1 MTENHAIEGAISIL
15 ANTMR
20 LYVET
25 HVRFAGLLNV
35 DREEAIN
42 NLDRAFE
49 AKLCTARGFW
59 DTRLNPMPRRRVVEV
74 GSHGTLLA

>member
-25 HVRFAGLLNV
+25 PVRFAEGLLNV
-35 DREEAIN
+35 D
-42 NLDRAFE
+42 LS
-49 AKLCTARGFW
+49 
-59 DTRLNPMPRRRVVEV
+59 NPTFTVWRIGR
-74 GSHGTLLA
+74 